1 MEGLVM
7 STAVFAKVTH
17 IGEDY
22 ATIELTVQTSDSNHP
37 ERSFPKTEIEVPKAI
52 GDWLQLHGAYDKK
65 AQ

>member
-1 MEGLVM
+1 M

-37 ERSFPKTEIEVPKAI
+37 ENSLPKIEVEVPKGV
-52 GDWLQLHGAYDKK
+52 GDFLESHGAYDKEK
-65 AQ
+65 V